1 MTNSSKK
8 DNVHM
13 ALSALRQTLDD
24 EKERLNEEATQAMKD
39 GEYDTATAVIQFTK
53 SLLGFQDEVEV
64 LIGKWEELEG
74 VSDFAPQVRQA
85 VGTRIIQSKPPS
97 RLHQKEK
104 TSNKVITQS
113 TDYCF
118 HILDI
123 LEEMG
128 GAVQY
133 QDVSTAVN
141 KRVKMLYPKFKEAR
155 TLLAQRGWTK
165 KNAAIHTLEISSNG
179 SRWLQNQKI
188 LPTEDRLG
196 ECPSPSSRSENMRV
210 SPLIVMPGNSVHK
223 TAATASD
230 DEDFDQI

>member
-1 MTNSSKK
+1 
-8 DNVHM
+8 M

-64 LIGKWEELEG
+64 LIGKWEELDG
-74 VSDFAPQVRQA
+74 VSDFAPQVRQS
-85 VGTRIIQSKPPS
+85 VGTRIIQRMPPS
-97 RLHQKEK
+97 RLPRMEK
-104 TSNKVITQS
+104 TSNQVITQS

-128 GAVQY
+128 GVVQY
-133 QDVSTAVN
+133 QHVSAAVN

-155 TLLAQRGWTK
+155 VMLTQKGWV
-165 KNAAIHTLEISSNG
+165 KNNGSNHSLEISSNG
-179 SRWLQNQKI
+179 SRWLQKQKAK
-188 LPTEDRLG
+188 LSENRLG
-196 ECPSPSSRSENMRV
+196 ERPAPSSRSENVPV
-210 SPLIVMPGNSVHK
+210 SPLIVMPENSVHK
-223 TAATASD
+223 IVATASD